1 MEHCRQ
7 VEVMACNCLRLG
19 FMLSLPS
26 VVLSRDDADLVRR
39 RCLNAHYAAGR
50 RAGVSAKAVSGRL
63 SRGVGPRAGAIV
75 GHRHKVVQAGTSD
88 VVQEALTFH
97 AFKRK
102 RLPPD

>member
-50 RAGVSAKAVSGRL
+50 RAGVSAKAVSGRYL
-63 SRGVGPRAGAIV
+63 VASVHGRARWLATATRSSRRVRAMSS
-75 GHRHKVVQAGTSD
+75 K
-88 VVQEALTFH
+88 
-97 AFKRK
+97 KR
-102 RLPPD
+102 